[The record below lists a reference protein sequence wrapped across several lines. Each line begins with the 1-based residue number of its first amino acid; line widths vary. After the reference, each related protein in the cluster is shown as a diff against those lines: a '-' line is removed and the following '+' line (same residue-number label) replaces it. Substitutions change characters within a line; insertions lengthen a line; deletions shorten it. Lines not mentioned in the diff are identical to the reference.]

1 MTRVINKPGIYFAQI
16 FVAVKIF
23 RVSEK
28 DGSKQ
33 TAKDINRVSVSFHLA
48 CDFSTAECLLAPYTG
63 V

>member
-1 MTRVINKPGIYFAQI
+1 MYFAQI

-28 DGSKQ
+28 DGLKLSVKE
-33 TAKDINRVSVSFHLA
+33 INRVRVSFHVT
-48 CDFSTAECLLAPYTG
+48 CNFSTTECLLAPYTG